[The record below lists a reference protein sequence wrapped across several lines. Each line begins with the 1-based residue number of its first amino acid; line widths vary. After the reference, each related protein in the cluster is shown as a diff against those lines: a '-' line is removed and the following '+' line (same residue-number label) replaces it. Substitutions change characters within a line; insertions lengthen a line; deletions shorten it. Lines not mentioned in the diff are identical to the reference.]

1 MGEGGRIE
9 MEGTIQELASF
20 MASLTDEQLQFFEDY
35 NNDKDEVPSI
45 AAAIRAVKPM
55 FAPEKPRR
63 GRPRKA
69 TNGSGV

>member
-1 MGEGGRIE
+1 
-9 MEGTIQELASF
+9 MEGTIHELAGF

-35 NNDKDEVPSI
+35 NNDKDEVSSI

-55 FAPEKPRR
+55 FRPPEKPKR

-69 TNGSGV
+69 TNGSGA